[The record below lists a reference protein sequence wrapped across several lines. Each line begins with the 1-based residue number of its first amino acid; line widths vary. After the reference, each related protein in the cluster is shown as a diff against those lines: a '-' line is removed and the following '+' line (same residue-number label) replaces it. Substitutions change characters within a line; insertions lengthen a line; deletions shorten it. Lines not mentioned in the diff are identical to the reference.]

1 MRVKKEFCKVE
12 LDLSEGSAYKYK
24 KDSKVPTKITYGR
37 MHSGKYQKG
46 KLEGEF
52 SHTKLHDLVYAIK
65 RGWTTEEINVQLN
78 ADY

>member
-37 MHSGKYQKG
+37 MHSGKYQR
-46 KLEGEF
+46 
-52 SHTKLHDLVYAIK
+52 V
-65 RGWTTEEINVQLN
+65 N
-78 ADY
+78 